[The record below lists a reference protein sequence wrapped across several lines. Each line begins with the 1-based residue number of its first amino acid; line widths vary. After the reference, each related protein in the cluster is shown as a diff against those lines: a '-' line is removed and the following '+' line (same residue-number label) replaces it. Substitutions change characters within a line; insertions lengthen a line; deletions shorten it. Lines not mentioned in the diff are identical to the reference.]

1 MNSKLVGFRRFQYK
15 RKSDGQIVDACNLY
29 ITYPGYV
36 DVVGEVAETIFC
48 KSELV
53 PKDLKV
59 GDNLRVYYNRFGS
72 VESVDNKF

>member
-29 ITYPGYV
+29 ITYPGNV

-53 PKDLKV
+53 PNDLKV

>member
-15 RKSDGQIVDACNLY
+15 RKSDGQVVDACNLY
-29 ITYPGYV
+29 ITYPGNV
-36 DVVGEVAETIFC
+36 GVVGEVAETIFC

-53 PKDLKV
+53 PNDLKV

>member
-15 RKSDGQIVDACNLY
+15 RKYDGQTVDACNLY
-29 ITYPGYV
+29 ITYPGNV